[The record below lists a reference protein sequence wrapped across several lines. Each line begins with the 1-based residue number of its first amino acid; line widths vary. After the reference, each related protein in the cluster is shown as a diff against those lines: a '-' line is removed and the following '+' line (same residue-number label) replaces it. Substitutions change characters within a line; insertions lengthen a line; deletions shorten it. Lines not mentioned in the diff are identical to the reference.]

1 MLIAFHGFASR
12 YVGDGAAAAAV
23 VAGGGAGGE
32 MRSLQWFRLFQGVR
46 AVKEAGKRWIQ
57 GGGGHLGFLFDSL
70 PSRFS
75 KREGTGQFFGFL
87 LEGMELEEGVDGETR
102 AAYEEAVSY
111 LSYVRDDGQLRG
123 LLGFPVAVSRRFVDL
138 LDGRD
143 PMALA
148 VVGNWL
154 ALLRMS
160 HLSKFLKGARER
172 ELDDIMQALPREWW
186 PKMSWAMSVPA
197 ADLEVG
203 G

>member
-1 MLIAFHGFASR
+1 M
-12 YVGDGAAAAAV
+12 
-23 VAGGGAGGE
+23 
-32 MRSLQWFRLFQGVR
+32 
-46 AVKEAGKRWIQ
+46 
-57 GGGGHLGFLFDSL
+57 GFLFDSL
-70 PSRFS
+70 TSRFS
-75 KREGTGQFFGFL
+75 KRECAKEQVFGFFL
-87 LEGMELEEGVDGETR
+87 DEMELERVDGETR

-111 LSYVRDDGQLRG
+111 LSYVRGDGQLRG

-138 LDGRD
+138 LDNRD

-172 ELDDIMQALPREWW
+172 ELDEIMQVLLQEWW
-186 PKMSWAMSVPA
+186 LKMSWAMAVPA
-197 ADLEVG
+197 ADLDVG